1 MGKLPQWLSWPLRLC
16 GALVALAL
24 LASTAAAKMVPAVSS
39 TRANA
44 QEEAVNALI
53 GELVFQADLMSA
65 LDRLC
70 PRGRTTNWHGALAP
84 RVRDAYS
91 PELRELS
98 RKLGRAAGMQLV
110 RERGGCRSSGFAAAY
125 DASQQDYRELL
136 QRWRVVGD

>member
-1 MGKLPQWLSWPLRLC
+1 MGKSSRSLLI
-16 GALVALAL
+16 VLAL
-24 LASTAAAKMVPAVSS
+24 LAGTAAAKVTPAATS
-39 TRANA
+39 TAVA
-44 QEEAVNALI
+44 EEEAVNALI

-70 PRGRTTNWHGALAP
+70 PRGRVTDWHGALAP

-110 RERGGCRSSGFAAAY
+110 RERGGCQTSGFAAAY
-125 DASQQDYRELL
+125 NASQQDYRELL
-136 QRWRVVGD
+136 QRWRAVGD